1 MKLTMVGA
9 GRVGSTTL
17 FQLVLEGGIEE
28 FVIVDV
34 RTEVAE
40 GEALDLRHGLAQS
53 YRTRIVAGDY
63 DATAGS
69 DIVVITAGVPRKP
82 GDTRLDLLRT
92 NVELMRGILDNVA
105 RYSPNALLF
114 VVSNPVDVLTYQA
127 LRQTGWPEERVFGL
141 GTVLDTTRFRSLL
154 AERLEVSPDS
164 VIAYMLGEH
173 GDSMVPLLSSASV
186 AGIPLDQFPGYSPQ
200 MVQEVVEATR
210 NGGAEVIKRKGGT
223 FYSVAPSICA
233 VLRAVRWDLKQVL
246 PVTSL
251 VDGPLGL
258 HNMCLSLPCIVG
270 QRGRER
276 VLVPPMTDQEREALQ
291 RSHRVLREAADS
303 VGLP

>member
-1 MKLTMVGA
+1 
-9 GRVGSTTL
+9 
-17 FQLVLEGGIEE
+17 
-28 FVIVDV
+28 
-34 RTEVAE
+34 
-40 GEALDLRHGLAQS
+40 
-53 YRTRIVAGDY
+53 
-63 DATAGS
+63 
-69 DIVVITAGVPRKP
+69 
-82 GDTRLDLLRT
+82 
-92 NVELMRGILDNVA
+92 
-105 RYSPNALLF
+105 
-114 VVSNPVDVLTYQA
+114 
-127 LRQTGWPEERVFGL
+127 
-141 GTVLDTTRFRSLL
+141 VLDTTRFRSLL

-210 NGGAEVIKRKGGT
+210 YGGAEVIKRKGGT

-258 HNMCLSLPCIVG
+258 RNMCLSLPCIVG
-270 QRGRER
+270 KRGRER
-276 VLVPPMTDQEREALQ
+276 VLVPPMTDQEQEAL
-291 RSHRVLREAADS
+291 RHSHRVLREAADS